1 MSKRLSSTAICA
13 ALSLLALVPRAE
25 ATSDYEYKPGEYVTI
40 KHGRSPDG
48 AWYIAAHGPDKD
60 GNGDEFKVYL
70 MDGKTGKK
78 IGPLTEITD
87 VSYQDTA
94 PLAYHAVWSADS
106 QFVTISYRSDRHTI
120 SLVKY
125 KISDRRATKVTGPKP
140 ATDKEAAELGWPD
153 PDN

>member
-1 MSKRLSSTAICA
+1 MKTRLRT
-13 ALSLLALVPRAE
+13 ALSIFLLAFVASAR
-25 ATSDYEYKPGEYVTI
+25 ATSEYYYKPGEYVTI
-40 KHGRSPDG
+40 KNGRSPNG
-48 AWYIAAHGPDKD
+48 AWSIAAHGQDKD
-60 GNGDEFKVYL
+60 GNGDEFKIYL
-70 MDGKTGKK
+70 MDAKTGKK

-94 PLAYHAVWSADS
+94 PKAYHAAWSADS

-125 KISDRRATKVTGPKP
+125 KIADRRATKVLGPKP
-140 ATDKEAAELGWPD
+140 ATDHEADELGWPD